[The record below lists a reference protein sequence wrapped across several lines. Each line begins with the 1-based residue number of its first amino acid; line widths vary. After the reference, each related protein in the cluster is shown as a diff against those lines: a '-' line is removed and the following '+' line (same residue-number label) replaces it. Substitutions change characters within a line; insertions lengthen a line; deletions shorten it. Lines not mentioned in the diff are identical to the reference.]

1 MSVSLVSSRR
11 LGRRA
16 LLHIGGLSMLGLNAW
31 DLTRLRAHSPEG
43 SPAARHQGN
52 ACVFIFLFG
61 GPSHIDLW
69 DMKPEAPAEI
79 RGEFKPIDTVV
90 PGIQICEHLPR
101 LARVMDRLVLVR
113 SMTHRMPVHGPACSE
128 MYTGREY
135 FGPPT
140 TDEALPEDWPSVAA
154 LVARFGASAEGLPPS
169 VVLPLYSHFVGQS
182 RRIAGQTGGRMG
194 EQYNPVLIECDPG
207 QPDFSVP
214 GLTVLPDVGAE
225 RLARRRALAKEL
237 GHAARP
243 AAPGAAVAQT
253 YAGHAEMAYTMLQHK
268 AFASALDL
276 RQVPRHVRE
285 RYGQTTFGQSLLLAR
300 RLVEAGIPLV
310 TVNYDH
316 ESKYDKRSPMWD
328 THHDN
333 FGKLKE
339 TLCPVF
345 DPAMAAFIEDLD
357 ERGLLPTT
365 LVVATG
371 EFGRTPRI
379 GQFTQNAMTLSTGRD
394 HWPYAFTVL
403 LAGGGLHGGQVYG
416 QTNAVGGHVVDRPVT
431 PADLAATMLHHLGI
445 DPRLEYHDH
454 FQNVRRPLSEGRVIA
469 GLS

>member
-1 MSVSLVSSRR
+1 MSERPRGVRRFSRR
-11 LGRRA
+11 A
-16 LLHIGGLSMLGLNAW
+16 VLHIGGLSMLGLNAW
-31 DLTRLRAHSPEG
+31 DLARLRARAAHD
-43 SPAARHQGN
+43 SPAQRHQAN

-90 PGIQICEHLPR
+90 PGIQVCEHLPR
-101 LARVMDRLVLVR
+101 LASVMDRLVLLR
-113 SMTHRMPVHGPACSE
+113 SLTHRMPVHGPACSE

-154 LVARFGASAEGLPPS
+154 LVARYGVSPEGLPPS
-169 VVLPLYSHFVGQS
+169 VVLPLYSHFIGQS

-214 GLTVLPDVGAE
+214 GLTVLPEVGGE
-225 RLARRRALAKEL
+225 RLARRRNLVAGLHASRES
-237 GHAARP
+237 AARFGP
-243 AAPGAAVAQT
+243 EAET
-253 YAGHAEMAYTMLQHK
+253 YTGHVEMAYTMLQHQ
-268 AFASALDL
+268 AFADALDL
-276 RQVPRHVRE
+276 QRVPLHVRE

-300 RLVEAGIPLV
+300 RLIEAGISLV

-333 FGKLKE
+333 FRKLKE

-345 DPAMAAFIEDLD
+345 DRAMAAFVQDLD

-403 LAGGGLHGGQVYG
+403 LAGGGLRGGQVYG
-416 QTNAVGGHVVDRPVT
+416 RTNAVGGHVVDRPVT

-445 DPRLEYHDH
+445 DIRQEYHDH
-454 FQNVRRPLSEGRVIA
+454 FQNVRRRLCEGSVIA

>member
-1 MSVSLVSSRR
+1 MSRHLFPGRR
-11 LGRRA
+11 LSRRA
-16 LLHIGGLSMLGLNAW
+16 LVHIGGLSMLGLNAW
-31 DLTRLRAHSPEG
+31 DLARLRAD
-43 SPAARHQGN
+43 SPADASSARHRGN

-79 RGEFKPIDTVV
+79 RGEFQPIDTAV
-90 PGIQICEHLPR
+90 PGIQVCEHLPR
-101 LARVMDRLVLVR
+101 LAAVMDRLVLLR

-154 LVARFGASAEGLPPS
+154 MVARYGASPEGLPPS
-169 VVLPLYSHFVGQS
+169 VVLPLYSHFIGQS

-214 GLTVLPDVGAE
+214 GLTVLPEVGSQ
-225 RLARRRALAKEL
+225 RLARRRALAEAL
-237 GHAARP
+237 HAAHARGES
-243 AAPGAAVAQT
+243 PGTEAKT
-253 YAGHAEMAYTMLQHK
+253 YAEHVEMAYTMLQHA
-268 AFASALDL
+268 AFAQALDL
-276 RQVPRHVRE
+276 ERVPVHVRD

-300 RLVEAGIPLV
+300 RLIEAGISLV

-333 FGKLKE
+333 FAKLRD

-345 DPAMAAFIEDLD
+345 DRAMAAFIQDLD

-371 EFGRTPRI
+371 EFGRTPRV

-403 LAGGGLHGGQVYG
+403 MAGGGLRGGQVYG
-416 QTNAVGGHVVDRPVT
+416 ATNAIGSHVVDRPVT

-445 DPRLEYHDH
+445 DIGLEYHDH
-454 FQNVRRPLSEGRVIA
+454 FQNVRRRLCEGRVIE

>member
-1 MSVSLVSSRR
+1 MSHSLLVRRR
-11 LGRRA
+11 LSRRA

-31 DLTRLRAHSPEG
+31 DLARLRAASPDD
-43 SPAARHQGN
+43 SPARAHQSN

-101 LARVMDRLVLVR
+101 LATVTDRLVLLR

-154 LVARFGASAEGLPPS
+154 LVTRYGVSPEGLPPS

-214 GLTVLPDVGAE
+214 GLTVLPEVGNE
-225 RLARRRALAKEL
+225 RLARRRALVRDLHAES
-237 GHAARP
+237 GPAARF
-243 AAPGAAVAQT
+243 GAQAET
-253 YAGHAEMAYTMLQHK
+253 YAGHVEMAYTMLQHE

-276 RQVPRHVRE
+276 QRVPQHVRE
-285 RYGQTTFGQSLLLAR
+285 RYGQTTFGQSLLMAR

-345 DPAMAAFIEDLD
+345 DRAMAAFIQDLD

-403 LAGGGLHGGQVYG
+403 LAGGGLRGGQVYG
-416 QTNAVGGHVVDRPVT
+416 QTNAVGGHVVDRAVT

-445 DPRLEYHDH
+445 DIRLEYHDH
-454 FQNVRRPLSEGRVIA
+454 FQNVPRRLSEGRVLQ